1 MNQKKL
7 KQLRKLVADVAP
19 MELQRPYTSTTIP
32 TLNGAIQAQIPMT
45 ATYPKASRRRVYQ
58 DVKKVLNQAAS
69 HPDFKIHKTFRGV
82 TLEAIAHAVI

>member
-7 KQLRKLVADVAP
+7 KQLRKIVSDVAP
-19 MELQRPYTSTTIP
+19 AELERRYTTTTFP
-32 TLNGAIQAQIPMT
+32 TITGSQWAQIPLT
-45 ATYPKASRRRVYQ
+45 ARYPKASRRRVYQ